1 MTSGSSIL
9 MQLNAN
15 WFILVKP
22 HTDIWRLLQYL
33 NGVSFDSVDCYKDLG
48 ILFVTGLLKFHQ
60 HASEAAMKANR
71 VLAYIRRAVLNLNES
86 VLLQLCKSMVWT
98 ILEYGNVIWGLHYLL
113 DQCKL
118 EGVQWRA
125 TKFVPS
131 LRDESYIDQLTLNL
145 PSLLYRFRCGDLIFL
160 FNQLNGYFWL
170 DYSNFFTLS
179 HNTHIYQR
187 ARHLFK
193 LLKPPAYQL
202 CRIKSFG
209 IRVIIITGT
218 ISQVIL

>member
-1 MTSGSSIL
+1 

-22 HTDIWRLLQYL
+22 HTQIWRLLQYL
-33 NGVSFDSVDCYKDLG
+33 NGVSFDSVDCYKDLE
-48 ILFVTGLLKFHQ
+48 ILFDTGLLKFHQ
-60 HASEAAMKANR
+60 PASEAAMKANR
-71 VLAYIRRAVLNLNES
+71 VLACIRRAVLNLNES

-131 LRDESYIDQLTLNL
+131 LRDESYIDRLTLNL

-160 FNQLNGYFWL
+160 FNQLNGYFGL
-170 DYSNFFTLS
+170 DYSNFFTLF
-179 HNTHIYQR
+179 HNTHIPEIIYLNYLS
-187 ARHLFK
+187 HL
-193 LLKPPAYQL
+193 P
-202 CRIKSFG
+202 
-209 IRVIIITGT
+209 IIYVA
-218 ISQVIL
+218 SEVWY